1 MEVAEIPKY
10 DLDNLI
16 SGNVFIYGTKGSGK
30 TTLAKNIIKANTK
43 NGFHNI
49 KIITLDKNEYSS
61 VINDNNIHTIFD
73 LSLIIDAQLEEQNNR
88 LILIIDSITHLIND
102 IKMIM
107 KRSKELGILLVM
119 ICDEIIDDNDV
130 GAGVGAGVGD
140 YVIMFND
147 INIRNNIEKYWL
159 IYGDQYDKNLF
170 INMYD
175 ECTKN
180 KYECLILD
188 MRNRKYF
195 WYKCDD
201 LKTRNCCLSPINF
214 LLYFFNI

>member
-10 DLDNLI
+10 NLENLI

-43 NGFHNI
+43 NEFHNI
-49 KIITLDKNEYSS
+49 KIITLDKTDYTS
-61 VINDNNIHTIFD
+61 VINDENIYTIFD
-73 LSLIIDAQLEEQNNR
+73 LAFIFNSQIEEQNNR

-107 KRSKELGILLVM
+107 KRSKELGILLVI
-119 ICDEIIDDNDV
+119 ICDEIMDDI
-130 GAGVGAGVGD
+130 GAEVGVGD

-147 INIRNNIEKYWL
+147 INIKNNIEKYWL

-201 LKTRNCCLSPINF
+201 LKSRNCCLSPINF
-214 LLYFFNI
+214 LFYFFNI